1 MVCKNCGGT
10 ECYYDTVLRSA
21 KTKKGHKY
29 FVKVRRYR
37 CSNCHSIHRVLPSY
51 LLPYKLY
58 EKEIIQGVIS
68 GYITPETLEYED
80 YPCEATMHR
89 WVDAHNKHLL

>member
-1 MVCKNCGGT
+1 MVCKECGGT
-10 ECYYDTVLRSA
+10 EYYYDTVLRSA
-21 KTKKGHKY
+21 RTKKGKRY

-58 EKEIIQGVIS
+58 EKEIIQGVIF
-68 GYITPETLEYED
+68 GYITPDTLGYED
-80 YPCEATMHR
+80 YPCEATMNR
-89 WVDAHNKHLL
+89 WMCAHDKHLL